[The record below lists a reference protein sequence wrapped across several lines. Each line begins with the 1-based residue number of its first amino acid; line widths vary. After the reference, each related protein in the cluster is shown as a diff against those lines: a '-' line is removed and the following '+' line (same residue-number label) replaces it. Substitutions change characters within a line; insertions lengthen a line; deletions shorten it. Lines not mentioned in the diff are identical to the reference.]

1 MLGVEMRREIM
12 SPTAIYGQILH
23 RILHEHNRASR
34 QGRKKTS
41 CLDVYTKV

>member
-23 RILHEHNRASR
+23 RILHKHNRAC
-34 QGRKKTS
+34 QGRKKAS